1 MICPPYTITEA
12 EVAHVVDVVADA
24 ISTLLP

>member
-1 MICPPYTITEA
+1 MICPPYTITED

-24 ISTLLP
+24 INAVLK